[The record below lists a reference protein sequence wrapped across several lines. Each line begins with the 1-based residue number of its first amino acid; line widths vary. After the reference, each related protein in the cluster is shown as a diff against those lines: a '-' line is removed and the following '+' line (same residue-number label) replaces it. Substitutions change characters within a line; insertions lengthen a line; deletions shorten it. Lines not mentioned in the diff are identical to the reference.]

1 MIRDP
6 SYGTVRETSFAP
18 GLDRGMDGDNG
29 APAKSADRNKVSHC
43 AVHGQCGQSPSVES
57 GQVIDAGMSEL
68 ERKYIEQTCVKILRE
83 GDNPEPAADP
93 KEEQDRLWLLL
104 VQAAKN

>member
-1 MIRDP
+1 MNYSDDDK
-6 SYGTVRETSFAP
+6 T
-18 GLDRGMDGDNG
+18 
-29 APAKSADRNKVSHC
+29 
-43 AVHGQCGQSPSVES
+43 
-57 GQVIDAGMSEL
+57 MSEL

-93 KEEQDRLWLLL
+93 RDEQDRLWLLL